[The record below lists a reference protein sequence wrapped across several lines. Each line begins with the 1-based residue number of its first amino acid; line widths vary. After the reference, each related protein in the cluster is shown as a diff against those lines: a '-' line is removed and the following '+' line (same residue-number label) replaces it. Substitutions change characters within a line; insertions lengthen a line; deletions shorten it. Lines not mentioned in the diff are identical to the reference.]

1 MLLDWFTVG
10 AQALNFL
17 ILMYLLKRF
26 LYGPIIR
33 TMEERKAKVQEH
45 LASAE
50 KARQEAAAYSQE
62 LKKQQ
67 KELELARESM
77 LTEARNSVEAWRE
90 TALDTARK
98 HVAEQRTSWLDSLER
113 EHRLIAANIRQDVA
127 AEVVALAKKV
137 LTDLSDTELELRVV
151 NHFIQRLG
159 QEIAKD
165 AIAGDL
171 VVQLGFSVPEG
182 SEEHIVKAIHAT
194 FPEVGKVDLTVQP
207 SLTLGITLVAGDR
220 KWDWNL
226 ESYLEG
232 VEDSILASL
241 AEER

>member
-1 MLLDWFTVG
+1 MLFDWFTVG

-17 ILMYLLKRF
+17 ILVYLLKRF
-26 LYGPIIR
+26 LYGPIIE
-33 TMEERKAKVQEH
+33 TMEERKSRMHEDLVR
-45 LASAE
+45 AE
-50 KARQEAAAYSQE
+50 EARQEASAYSLE

-67 KELELARESM
+67 KELELEKENM
-77 LTEARNSVEAWRE
+77 LNEARVNVQAWRE
-90 TALDTARK
+90 TALVAARK
-98 HVAEQRTSWLDSLER
+98 HVAEQRVNWLNSLER
-113 EHRLIAANIRQDVA
+113 EQRLIAANIRQDVA

-151 NHFIQRLG
+151 NQFIQRLG
-159 QEIAKD
+159 QEMPKD
-165 AIAGDL
+165 AITGDIIIR
-171 VVQLGFSVPEG
+171 LGFDVPKE
-182 SEEHIVKAIHAT
+182 SEEHIAKSIHAN
-194 FPEVGKVDLTVQP
+194 FPEVDNIRLTVKP
-207 SLTLGITLVAGDR
+207 NLRLGITLVAGDK